1 MTQPVFVQNILT
13 RLANMRPAARAAVVS
28 AAALVLVAVMAIA
41 GIFGARTVFPAVK
54 NMVMPYLGN
63 AHIPLL
69 DHTRS
74 LCANFR
80 DGSGLYKGNK
90 VLLLGVEAG
99 TVTAVTNK
107 PDHVEVDFEIPSDME
122 LPADVGAAS
131 YSQSVITNRSIELTR
146 PWSEGPKFAGAQC
159 ISTENTRTPVT
170 VTESFSAIGELAD
183 TLMQATP
190 GQDPGDSPGVRALN
204 KTLKGAAR
212 SLDGVG
218 PGFKEMLN
226 SLTKMVGDP
235 YKANADYRQ
244 LFENSAIVTSNWL
257 QYWNEFAG
265 VVTSLPEVGRLIA
278 GISDNFAQALDNLV
292 SLLPTLNGMVQRA
305 SGRLYKN
312 VFDKLVP
319 WIRDILN
326 AYTPHIL
333 TFFNTLPPVINWL
346 ADDIYLPNTKTHGVT
361 YIPPRVAISPEQAS
375 AICQNLHDRNTP
387 GSQAA
392 CAPGTGSDPVTLG
405 LTNLIMGAALS

>member
-1 MTQPVFVQNILT
+1 MTQPVFIRNIAT
-13 RLANMRPAARAAVVS
+13 RLAGMRPAARAGLLS
-28 AAALVLVAVMAIA
+28 AAALALVVVVAVA

-54 NMVMPYLGN
+54 NLVMPYLGN

-69 DHTRS
+69 DNTRS

-80 DGSGLYKGNK
+80 DGAGLYKGNK
-90 VLLLGVEAG
+90 VLLLGVEIG
-99 TVTAVTNK
+99 TVTAVTNE
-107 PDHVEVDFEIPSDME
+107 PDHVQVDFEIPNDME

-146 PWSEGPKFAGAQC
+146 SWSEGPKFAGSQC
-159 ISTENTRTPVT
+159 ISLENTRTPAT

-183 TLMQATP
+183 TLMQAEP
-190 GQDPGDSPGVRALN
+190 GQDPANSPGVQALN

-212 SLDGVG
+212 SLDGMG

-226 SLTKMVGDP
+226 NLTTMVGDP
-235 YKANADYRQ
+235 YKADADFRQ

-257 QYWNEFAG
+257 QYWNQFAG
-265 VVTSLPEVGRLIA
+265 LVKSLPDTARLIA
-278 GISDNFAQALDNLV
+278 GISDNFASTLDYLTTI
-292 SLLPTLNGMVQRA
+292 LPTLNGMVQRA
-305 SGRLYKN
+305 AGRLYKN

-333 TFFNTLPPVINWL
+333 TFFSTLPPMINWL
-346 ADDIYLPNTKTHGVT
+346 ADDIYLPNTKTHNVT
-361 YIPPRVAISPEQAS
+361 YVPPSVSISPEQAS
-375 AICQNLHDRNTP
+375 AICQNLRSRNTP

-392 CAPGTGSDPVTLG
+392 CTPGTASDPVTLG

>member
-1 MTQPVFVQNILT
+1 M
-13 RLANMRPAARAAVVS
+13 
-28 AAALVLVAVMAIA
+28 
-41 GIFGARTVFPAVK
+41 
-54 NMVMPYLGN
+54 
-63 AHIPLL
+63 
-69 DHTRS
+69 
-74 LCANFR
+74 
-80 DGSGLYKGNK
+80 
-90 VLLLGVEAG
+90 
-99 TVTAVTNK
+99 
-107 PDHVEVDFEIPSDME
+107 
-122 LPADVGAAS
+122 
-131 YSQSVITNRSIELTR
+131 
-146 PWSEGPKFAGAQC
+146 
-159 ISTENTRTPVT
+159 
-170 VTESFSAIGELAD
+170 
-183 TLMQATP
+183 
-190 GQDPGDSPGVRALN
+190 RALN

-278 GISDNFAQALDNLV
+278 GISDNFAQALDSLV

-326 AYTPHIL
+326 AYT
-333 TFFNTLPPVINWL
+333 
-346 ADDIYLPNTKTHGVT
+346 
-361 YIPPRVAISPEQAS
+361 RISSPSSTRCRQ
-375 AICQNLHDRNTP
+375 
-387 GSQAA
+387 
-392 CAPGTGSDPVTLG
+392 
-405 LTNLIMGAALS
+405 

>member
-1 MTQPVFVQNILT
+1 MTQPAFIQNILT
-13 RLANMRPAARAAVVS
+13 RLAGMRPAARAGLVTAVGV
-28 AAALVLVAVMAIA
+28 ALVAVVTIT

-63 AHIPLL
+63 AHVPFL
-69 DHTRS
+69 DNTKS
-74 LCANFR
+74 LCADFR

-90 VLLLGVEAG
+90 VLLLGVEIG

-107 PDHVEVDFEIPSDME
+107 PDHVEVDFEIPNDMD

-146 PWSEGPKFAGAQC
+146 SWSEGPKFAGNQC
-159 ISTENTRTPVT
+159 ISIENTRTPVT

-183 TLMQATP
+183 TLMQAAP
-190 GQDPGDSPGVRALN
+190 GQDPANSPGVQALN

-218 PGFKEMLN
+218 PGFREMLN
-226 SLTKMVGDP
+226 SLTAMVGDP
-235 YKANADYRQ
+235 YKADADYRQ

-265 VVTSLPEVGRLIA
+265 VVGSLPDTARLIA
-278 GISDNFAQALDNLV
+278 GISDNFANGLQYLTTI
-292 SLLPTLNGMVQRA
+292 LPTLTGMVQRA
-305 SGRLYKN
+305 AGRLYKN
-312 VFDKLVP
+312 LFDKIVP
-319 WIRDILN
+319 WVRDILN

-333 TFFNTLPPVINWL
+333 TFFSTLPPVINWL
-346 ADDIYLPNTKTHGVT
+346 ADDIYLPNTKTHNVT
-361 YIPPRVAISPEQAS
+361 YVPPRVAISPEQAS
-375 AICQNLHDRNTP
+375 AICKNLRDRNTP

-392 CAPGTGSDPVTLG
+392 CAPGTASDPVTLG

>member
-1 MTQPVFVQNILT
+1 MTQPAFVQNILT
-13 RLANMRPAARAAVVS
+13 RLAGMRPGARAGLVTAIGV
-28 AAALVLVAVMAIA
+28 VLVVVVAVA

-69 DHTRS
+69 DNTRS
-74 LCANFR
+74 LCADFR

-90 VLLLGVEAG
+90 VLLLGVEIG
-99 TVTAVTNK
+99 TVSAVTNK
-107 PDHVEVDFEIPSDME
+107 PDHVEVDFEIPNDMD

-146 PWSEGPKFAGAQC
+146 SWSEGPKFAGNQC
-159 ISTENTRTPVT
+159 ISLENTRTPVT

-183 TLMQATP
+183 TLMQAAP
-190 GQDPGDSPGVRALN
+190 GQDPANSPGVQALN

-218 PGFKEMLN
+218 PGFREMLN
-226 SLTKMVGDP
+226 NLTAMVGDP
-235 YKANADYRQ
+235 YKADADYRQ

-265 VVTSLPEVGRLIA
+265 VVKVLPDVARLIA
-278 GISDNFAQALDNLV
+278 GISDNFAIGLDYLTTV
-292 SLLPTLNGMVQRA
+292 LPTVNGMVQRA
-305 SGRLYKN
+305 AGRIYKN
-312 VFDKLVP
+312 LFDKIVP
-319 WIRDILN
+319 WVRDILN

-333 TFFNTLPPVINWL
+333 TFFSTLPPVINWL
-346 ADDIYLPNTKTHGVT
+346 ADDIYLPNTKTHNVT
-361 YIPPRVAISPEQAS
+361 YVPPRVAISPEQAS
-375 AICQNLHDRNTP
+375 AICQNLRDRNTP

-392 CAPGTGSDPVTLG
+392 CAPGTASDPVTLG

>member
-90 VLLLGVEAG
+90 VLLLGVEVG

-183 TLMQATP
+183 T
-190 GQDPGDSPGVRALN
+190 
-204 KTLKGAAR
+204 
-212 SLDGVG
+212 
-218 PGFKEMLN
+218 
-226 SLTKMVGDP
+226 
-235 YKANADYRQ
+235 
-244 LFENSAIVTSNWL
+244 
-257 QYWNEFAG
+257 
-265 VVTSLPEVGRLIA
+265 
-278 GISDNFAQALDNLV
+278 
-292 SLLPTLNGMVQRA
+292 
-305 SGRLYKN
+305 
-312 VFDKLVP
+312 
-319 WIRDILN
+319 
-326 AYTPHIL
+326 
-333 TFFNTLPPVINWL
+333 
-346 ADDIYLPNTKTHGVT
+346 
-361 YIPPRVAISPEQAS
+361 
-375 AICQNLHDRNTP
+375 
-387 GSQAA
+387 
-392 CAPGTGSDPVTLG
+392 
-405 LTNLIMGAALS
+405 